1 MTRANWTSAT
11 AWPDRPPPFHPWKL
25 FFKAYP
31 TKSLS
36 LPLYPTIFSLYPS
49 GLSHSLSAFVGY
61 QDECAAAALELTHN
75 WDRDGYTQGD
85 GYGHLAIEVEDAAVT
100 CARAR
105 ALGYRVTREAGPMQ
119 HGRSVIAFLED
130 PDGYKVELIQKGT
143 QFD

>member
-1 MTRANWTSAT
+1 MRILHSMLRVADLEAALEFYTRAL
-11 AWPDRPPPFHPWKL
+11 DMRL
-25 FFKAYP
+25 LRRRDYP
-31 TKSLS
+31 EGRFTL
-36 LPLYPTIFSLYPS
+36 
-49 GLSHSLSAFVGY
+49 AFVGY
-61 QDECAAAALELTHN
+61 QDERAAAALELTHN

-100 CARAR
+100 CARVR
-105 ALGYRVTREAGPMQ
+105 ALGYRVTREAGLMQ

>member
-1 MTRANWTSAT
+1 MRILHSMLRVADLEAALEFYTRA
-11 AWPDRPPPFHPWKL
+11 L
-25 FFKAYP
+25 
-31 TKSLS
+31 
-36 LPLYPTIFSLYPS
+36 
-49 GLSHSLSAFVGY
+49 AFVGY
-61 QDECAAAALELTHN
+61 QDERAAAALELTHN

>member
-1 MTRANWTSAT
+1 
-11 AWPDRPPPFHPWKL
+11 
-25 FFKAYP
+25 
-31 TKSLS
+31 
-36 LPLYPTIFSLYPS
+36 
-49 GLSHSLSAFVGY
+49 
-61 QDECAAAALELTHN
+61 
-75 WDRDGYTQGD
+75 
-85 GYGHLAIEVEDAAVT
+85 AIEIEDAAVT

>member
-1 MTRANWTSAT
+1 MRILHSMLRVADLEAALEFYTRALDMRLLRAG
-11 AWPDRPPPFHPWKL
+11 
-25 FFKAYP
+25 
-31 TKSLS
+31 
-36 LPLYPTIFSLYPS
+36 TIEGRFTL
-49 GLSHSLSAFVGY
+49 AFVGY
-61 QDECAAAALELTHN
+61 QDERAAAALELTHN

-105 ALGYRVTREAGPMQ
+105 ALGYRVTREAGLMQ

>member
-1 MTRANWTSAT
+1 MRILHSMLRVADLEAALEFYTRALGMRLLRRR
-11 AWPDRPPPFHPWKL
+11 D
-25 FFKAYP
+25 YP
-31 TKSLS
+31 EGRFTL
-36 LPLYPTIFSLYPS
+36 
-49 GLSHSLSAFVGY
+49 AFVGY
-61 QDECAAAALELTHN
+61 QDERAAAALELTHN

-105 ALGYRVTREAGPMQ
+105 ALGYRGTREAGPMQ